1 MSVGIFVLTINC
13 FHSANNLCL
22 KVFSFNLNSQTNSK
36 KKHSTTIA
44 SKKHDK
50 KVIKKK
56 VAKNTSYKN
65 KHKKV

>member
-1 MSVGIFVLTINC
+1 MKRIILCILSVILLI
-13 FHSANNLCL
+13 S
-22 KVFSFNLNSQTNSK
+22 FSFNLNSQTNSK